1 MPACCQDLLLSE
13 DLRFCVN
20 NYFSLS
26 KWTPILAVPAHVSV
40 GKMPCVS
47 RCHLLLRSMQDVQ
60 GRIQRQ
66 TRKHCKLHQRF
77 VNLKHF
83 ISPFLSETFL
93 LNLQL
98 SPPLIRDHFSKKPK
112 VSKSNQYIWNLLYLY
127 MEMMIVTDNSY

>member
-13 DLRFCVN
+13 NLRFCVN

-26 KWTPILAVPAHVSV
+26 KCTPILVVPAHVSV
-40 GKMPCVS
+40 GKMPCIS

-66 TRKHCKLHQRF
+66 TRKRCKLHQRF

-83 ISPFLSETFL
+83 ISPFLSETFFVE
-93 LNLQL
+93 
-98 SPPLIRDHFSKKPK
+98 PPVVTTSHKGPLFEKNQKFPIQFSLFGTSCACTWK
-112 VSKSNQYIWNLLYLY
+112 
-127 MEMMIVTDNSY
+127 

>member
-13 DLRFCVN
+13 NLRFCVN

-40 GKMPCVS
+40 GKMPGIS

-66 TRKHCKLHQRF
+66 TRKRCKLHQRF

-83 ISPFLSETFL
+83 ISPFLSETFFVE
-93 LNLQL
+93 
-98 SPPLIRDHFSKKPK
+98 PPVVTTSHKGTTFRKNQKFPIQFSLFGTSCTCTWK
-112 VSKSNQYIWNLLYLY
+112 
-127 MEMMIVTDNSY
+127 

>member
-13 DLRFCVN
+13 NLRFCVN

-26 KWTPILAVPAHVSV
+26 KWTPILVVPAHVSV
-40 GKMPCVS
+40 GKMPCIS

-66 TRKHCKLHQRF
+66 TRKRCKLHQRF

-98 SPPLIRDHFSKKPK
+98 SPPLIREPLFKKNRSFQFNS
-112 VSKSNQYIWNLLYLY
+112 VYL
-127 MEMMIVTDNSY
+127 EPLVLVHGNDNSN